1 MSAAAMAGRV
11 GGPTYLSGSSLGTAG
26 DGVAALEATAPV
38 DRDADEQAP
47 SVIADH
53 ASTDGKDFTCTP
65 RKVETGAGCR
75 SLPRRLRDQ
84 HDRFKRHIQTGP
96 PSGGSRSVPTER
108 PGSRFPQSVLPFRP
122 RRLAGLENPG
132 GRLRAVRNPRH
143 RVHLLLAR
151 PHLIQR
157 VAV

>member
-38 DRDADEQAP
+38 DRAADEQAP

-75 SLPRRLRDQ
+75 SLPRRLPDQ
-84 HDRFKRHIQTGP
+84 QGRFKRHIQTGLYRADYD
-96 PSGGSRSVPTER
+96 PSRPRGPV
-108 PGSRFPQSVLPFRP
+108 PGSLNQFFPFVPAGSPPWKIPAGACGLSGIPGTASIFFWRGHTSSNVLPS
-122 RRLAGLENPG
+122 
-132 GRLRAVRNPRH
+132 
-143 RVHLLLAR
+143 
-151 PHLIQR
+151 
-157 VAV
+157 